1 LPDDRGSKM
10 DLSNLSTIIAPN
22 ILRPDEKD
30 SVQEELYKADSVVFS
45 ILSHMDELWSIPAD
59 IIEMIGDRDLMAK
72 ADDLTGKDIL
82 KRYELYLKTRKRSNA

>member
-1 LPDDRGSKM
+1 
-10 DLSNLSTIIAPN
+10 
-22 ILRPDEKD
+22 
-30 SVQEELYKADSVVFS
+30 VVFS